1 MKVYDCHE
9 FAERL
14 NVSEVWIREL
24 ARKGRIVPAKKAGGR
39 WLFFHSSVVLRPPE
53 HWSYPPRRMTL
64 PHSEL
69 TVKQLRKQMEYAL
82 EHERYSKVPNIA
94 GDGDST

>member
-1 MKVYDCHE
+1 MKIYDCQE
-9 FAERL
+9 FAKKL

-24 ARKGRIVPAKKAGGR
+24 ARKGRIVPAKKAGIR
-39 WLFFHSSVVLRPPE
+39 WLFFHTSVVLRPPE
-53 HWSYPPRRMTL
+53 HWSYPPRKMRL

-82 EHERYSKVPNIA
+82 EHEIYSKVGNIA
-94 GDGDST
+94 GDGDSV